1 MPKTASNLSEAFLRV
16 RDYLW
21 DGTGNFTDA
30 YPKQETCIC
39 FAADKAKQAKAITL
53 EQRNKIQDIVQQ
65 RLYPHT
71 VVSEYVRAELN
82 SDPTTRVVQRF
93 RHGWLVK
100 LSREFRNKE
109 N

>member
-39 FAADKAKQAKAITL
+39 FAADKAERAKAITL

-65 RLYPHT
+65 RLSPHT
-71 VVSEYVRAELN
+71 VVSRYVRAELN
-82 SDPTTRVVQRF
+82 TNPTTRTVQMF

-100 LSREFRNKE
+100 LSREFKDKE
-109 N
+109 